1 MVSLQP
7 REVKV
12 IRATSEITDS
22 NILRVAAYCRVST
35 DSDDQANS
43 FIAQVK
49 YYNDF
54 IRLSDGMELVDI
66 YADEGITGTSTSK
79 REEFKRMIKDSR
91 LGKIDR
97 IYVKSVTRFARN
109 SLECIESIR
118 VLKAN
123 GTSVFF
129 ENDGIDTETMNSE
142 MILYIKSAFAQS
154 ESLAGSKR
162 VSTAC
167 RMRMENGTFVTG
179 SAPFGYKLK
188 DKRLVVSP
196 DEARIIRKIYN
207 MYLSGLGVSKIIV
220 ELNETEK
227 DYAPWGKSR
236 VEYILKNEKYI
247 GDSLWQK
254 SYTPA
259 ILPLKK
265 VRNNGEVDQF
275 YVEGTQEAIID
286 KVTFQRVQTLLEK
299 KAEKMAGR
307 SAAKKRP
314 YSKILYCGDCG
325 HAYKSKHPKD
335 ASRWVC
341 SRNGMYGVKCN
352 TTPIT
357 ESEIER
363 TFVYFYNRLK
373 QNEEMVLQK
382 AFSQVTT
389 LKKRITIG
397 CESIGEIDREIAT
410 LSDENSMYIRFF
422 QQSMMDEVTFREQ
435 TGVVNKRIN
444 ELRVRRQK
452 LLHEDDDEACIELL
466 RETKKQL
473 AEMPSAIL
481 WFEPDIFKVLI
492 AKIYVLSKDSLA
504 FELKCG
510 LKFKEKIVWD

>member
-1 MVSLQP
+1 MV
-7 REVKV
+7 
-12 IRATSEITDS
+12 
-22 NILRVAAYCRVST
+22 
-35 DSDDQANS
+35 
-43 FIAQVK
+43 
-49 YYNDF
+49 
-54 IRLSDGMELVDI
+54 
-66 YADEGITGTSTSK
+66 
-79 REEFKRMIKDSR
+79 
-91 LGKIDR
+91 
-97 IYVKSVTRFARN
+97 
-109 SLECIESIR
+109 
-118 VLKAN
+118 
-123 GTSVFF
+123 
-129 ENDGIDTETMNSE
+129 
-142 MILYIKSAFAQS
+142 
-154 ESLAGSKR
+154 
-162 VSTAC
+162 
-167 RMRMENGTFVTG
+167 
-179 SAPFGYKLK
+179 
-188 DKRLVVSP
+188 
-196 DEARIIRKIYN
+196 
-207 MYLSGLGVSKIIV
+207 
-220 ELNETEK
+220 
-227 DYAPWGKSR
+227 
-236 VEYILKNEKYI
+236 
-247 GDSLWQK
+247 
-254 SYTPA
+254 
-259 ILPLKK
+259 
-265 VRNNGEVDQF
+265 
-275 YVEGTQEAIID
+275 
-286 KVTFQRVQTLLEK
+286 
-299 KAEKMAGR
+299 GR

-473 AEMPSAIL
+473 AEMPNAIL
-481 WFEPDIFKVLI
+481 WFEPNIFKVLI
-492 AKIYVLSKDSLA
+492 EKIYVLSKDSLA